1 MNINHNI
8 IYQCSQS
15 TMNHR
20 RDFTKAV
27 NHLME
32 TGNVEAGGEA

>member
-20 RDFTKAV
+20 CDFAKAV
-27 NHLME
+27 NQLME
-32 TGNVEAGGEA
+32 TGNVKAGGVV

>member
-15 TMNHR
+15 TISHR
-20 RDFTKAV
+20 HDFVKAV
-27 NHLME
+27 NQLME
-32 TGNVEAGGEA
+32 TGNVEVGGVV

>member
-15 TMNHR
+15 TMSHR
-20 RDFTKAV
+20 RDFAKTI
-27 NHLME
+27 NQLME
-32 TGNVEAGGEA
+32 AGTMEAGGEA

>member
-20 RDFTKAV
+20 RDFAKAV
-27 NHLME
+27 NQLMKI
-32 TGNVEAGGEA
+32 GIVEAGGAV

>member
-27 NHLME
+27 TQLME
-32 TGNVEAGGEA
+32 TGTMEAGGVV